1 MLCVDNTSAV
11 KLIKNPE
18 FHQRSK
24 HIDVRYHFLRDL
36 YNRGEIDITYV
47 TSEEQLADICTK
59 ALPKPRFECLRKKLG
74 LKSKKDIKR

>member
-24 HIDVRYHFLRDL
+24 YIDVRYHLLQDL
-36 YNRGEIDITYV
+36 YNNGEIDITYV
-47 TSEEQLADICTK
+47 TSEE
-59 ALPKPRFECLRKKLG
+59 
-74 LKSKKDIKR
+74 